1 MSLTVG
7 LETLGCKVNQY
18 ESSYLAELLIAEGH
32 SLVPFRQKADIYIV
46 HSCAVTSKAAYQ
58 TRQLLRRAKR
68 SNPGAKILLLG
79 CDAQLESSRIAQE
92 QLATHILGATEKLDL
107 LHWMH
112 QAGTFSS
119 PCLAVGD
126 ARLAPIMKPL
136 PTSRMHSGRARAFIK
151 VQDGCD
157 SFCSYC
163 IVPYTRGRSR
173 SLPKQDVRS
182 QLDRYLE
189 YGYQEVV
196 FTGIHL
202 GQWGRDLEPPQEL
215 SSLLKFLGQGT
226 LPARIRLSSLEA
238 REWNDDLLDFVSS
251 SSSVCPHFHVPLQ
264 SGSSQILQAMHR
276 PYTPPQYSE
285 LIHELHRRFPR
296 AAIGADVMVGFPGE
310 TERHFQETAEFIDRL
325 PLTYLHV
332 FPFSPRPGTKAAEID
347 GRITGSTL
355 KQRAKFLRNL
365 DTKKRMGFRQSNIG
379 QVVEVLVET
388 ETKLGH
394 WRGTSDNYLQVT
406 FHSNNP
412 SVLPGSLVKVRLNKL
427 DKAGIVS
434 GDPLFSS
441 HPETTFL
448 L

>member
-1 MSLTVG
+1 MSLTIG

-18 ESSYLAELLIAEGH
+18 ESSYLAELLTAEGYN
-32 SLVPFRQKADIYIV
+32 LVPFRQRADIYIV

-58 TRQLLRRAKR
+58 TRQLLRRANR
-68 SNPGAKILLLG
+68 NNPDAKILLLG

-92 QLATHILGATEKLDL
+92 KLATHILGATEKLDL

-112 QAGTFSS
+112 EAGTFSS

-126 ARLAPIMKPL
+126 ARLAATMKPL
-136 PTSRMHSGRARAFIK
+136 PTSRMHSGRARAFLK

-163 IVPYTRGRSR
+163 IVPYTRGKSR
-173 SLPKQDVRS
+173 SLPRQDVRS

-189 YGYQEVV
+189 HGYREVV

-215 SSLLKFLGQGT
+215 SSLLKFLDKGT

-238 REWNDDLLDFVSS
+238 MEWNDDLLHFVSS

-264 SGSSQILQAMHR
+264 SGSSQILKAMRR
-276 PYTPPQYSE
+276 PYTPSQYTE
-285 LIHELHRRFPR
+285 LILEIHHRFPR

-310 TERHFQETAEFIDRL
+310 TDRHFQETAELIDRL

-332 FPFSPRPGTKAAEID
+332 FPFSPRPGTKAAQLND
-347 GRITGSTL
+347 RITGSTL
-355 KQRAKFLRNL
+355 KQRAKFLRSL

-379 QVVEVLVET
+379 QPVEILVET
-388 ETKLGH
+388 ESEPGL
-394 WRGTSDNYLQVT
+394 WRGTSDNYIQVM

-412 SVLPGSLVKVRLNKL
+412 SVLPGSLVKVRLSKL
-427 DKAGIVS
+427 RRTGIVS
-434 GDPLFSS
+434 GEPLSN
-441 HPETTFL
+441 L
-448 L
+448 